1 MQLSI
6 VIPLYKS
13 SRHLPRLVERLSA
26 TAGDAEIVFVDDASG
41 DGTLKLATELAAANF
56 PGTSQVLALPENLGV
71 FGARKS
77 GVEAARGDFVT
88 LVDADD
94 DWDDDYFAELLDRLP
109 ESSADVILRPIKSR
123 VPGAPQFHLV
133 SGDWTGMKGRQL
145 TPAEM
150 MRELAL
156 NHLGFSGIW
165 GRAIRREVALETWTL
180 EAAYPSFVDND
191 NNLLWRLYHLAAQ
204 GVELLDG
211 AAYIWDQNLASTRY
225 QPQYRQGILQ
235 DKVQSICAL
244 EDWLKPVIAPDLW
257 AVLLGRWAIELQAN
271 LFDAPSLSAVLTDP
285 AGWREFLAN
294 LRRDHPE
301 AARKA
306 EALITSHFS
315 APRFRTAQPC
325 CKLHVVT
332 IAKNAEELMGMADRM
347 EVRPDIFWWAIV
359 PEGTQPPPLPVQCL
373 FSQDGVRPEDLALE
387 HIQDGHV
394 VIWPPDAGWQ
404 PSEVMNSLGGRA
416 FDSAKLEWRAAG
428 TANIWSRS
436 LIGSDRWRQG
446 GTRQAREGHW
456 WKRSRSKL
464 LIRLQT
470 KSESP
475 PVI

>member
-271 LFDAPSLSAVLTDP
+271 LFDAPSLSAVLIDP
-285 AGWREFLAN
+285 DGWREFLAN
-294 LRRDHPE
+294 LRRNHPLA
-301 AARKA
+301 AARA
-306 EALITSHFS
+306 IGLLESHF
-315 APRFRTAQPC
+315 AAEKFRAVPHLSHLGVITACARP
-325 CKLHVVT
+325 
-332 IAKNAEELMGMADRM
+332 EELLGRAEQFSAGRSDMT
-347 EVRPDIFWWAIV
+347 WWCVV
-359 PEGTQPPPLPVQCL
+359 PEGAQPPLNVPVRYL
-373 FSQDGVRPEDLALE
+373 HAPPATDPFDLALE
-387 HIQDGHV
+387 HIQEGHV
-394 VIWPPDAGWQ
+394 VEWPLEADWRPD
-404 PSEVMNSLGGRA
+404 EVFDALRGRR
-416 FDSAKLEWRAAG
+416 FDVAPVDCQGVEVEV
-428 TANIWSRS
+428 WSRTR
-436 LIGSDRWRQG
+436 IACERRGRGAVDRDFEEKMRQDS
-446 GTRQAREGHW
+446 
-456 WKRSRSKL
+456 RSRL
-464 LIRLQT
+464 LIRL
-470 KSESP
+470 
-475 PVI
+475 